1 MRRGQARRIIAELKR
16 ADHLKWLTAENS
28 KIIRLA
34 AAYLQTHEAHL
45 NYVLFKELGLP
56 LGSGF
61 VESTCKWL
69 IQQRFKG
76 VGMRWS
82 EFGFNALLHLRI
94 NYVNGRFDT
103 LFNE

>member
-16 ADHLKWLTAENS
+16 ADKLKWLTAENS
-28 KIIRLA
+28 KIMRLA

-94 NYVNGRFDT
+94 EYVNGRFDS